1 MTAVID
7 HGVWV
12 DTLGGVEAGMVNS
25 RTKTLDLFLSPTDKR
40 TVNLTQ
46 CKVTLK
52 DGNII
57 QGVYNEIRSP
67 ETHTGV

>member
-7 HGVWV
+7 HGAWV
-12 DTLGGVEAGMVNS
+12 DTLGGIEAGMVDT
-25 RTKTLDLFLSPTDKR
+25 RAKTLDLYRSPTDKR
-40 TVNLTQ
+40 TVDLTQ

-57 QGVYNEIRSP
+57 QGVYNDRPQSNS
-67 ETHTGV
+67 